1 MSGTLGSRTGHRV
14 RALVV
19 TAEHTLND
27 ALPAPAA
34 RRGDDPF
41 AGGRRRV
48 ARHAVRPARDG
59 R

>member
-14 RALVV
+14 RALAV
-19 TAEHTLND
+19 TAEPTLTD

-34 RRGDDPF
+34 PRGDDPF
-41 AGGRRRV
+41 ADGRRPV